1 MAKIPLPERGQP
13 LDLTYINQ
21 LANAV
26 NGLYNQISSS
36 TGNYAKINITNNDV
50 VNVKTSEMGVVAAR
64 VEIYNNAT
72 VIVAQE
78 KEFFYDF
85 SNNFKY
91 APIVTATPVNIGN
104 TLAGKNVSVILKN
117 VTTSRV
123 EGVVRFGSAGDLSLH
138 VNLIAIGVPT

>member
-36 TGNYAKINITNNDV
+36 TGNYAKINITNNDI

-78 KEFFYDF
+78 KEFQQ
-85 SNNFKY
+85 
-91 APIVTATPVNIGN
+91 
-104 TLAGKNVSVILKN
+104 
-117 VTTSRV
+117 
-123 EGVVRFGSAGDLSLH
+123 
-138 VNLIAIGVPT
+138 